1 MISYAMTLAILGVAA
16 LATAAPATV
25 MASTGG
31 GAENPDMPRLVITT
45 ACTIYADH
53 LDRALTGM
61 DAILGTGLGAH
72 VPVCEVTTEYLGPA
86 PSVAVDIPEGTLYPK
101 CADDDS
107 CFDPHTATVGVGDT
121 IVWTNSDT
129 VLHTVTEVGG
139 EFDGWLLPG
148 EEFAVTFDT
157 PGTHVYGC
165 VVHPWA
171 GGVVV
176 VEQDTMP
183 EPAGIAQDDVPE
195 PVRVVED
202 LIAMY
207 DMDGAA
213 AFDAVNAMLSEG
225 IYPFAINAETMTVV
239 AEGAFPQAVG
249 LPATFLHDADRPL
262 TDILSELETLDGT
275 WAKYAFLNPLTASY
289 EDKTSYLVLHDGH
302 IFGSGYYSSP
312 DSGATDTVDA
322 MLRLYGVAGE
332 DAFADVVSV
341 PTDAFNVPFILNADT
356 LDIVAH
362 ADPNL
367 SGGDVRDAISS
378 GRSLE
383 FVSDMLDRHGSL
395 WLSYPSADPA
405 PGAEYTRAYM
415 VLRDGYVF
423 ASGYGV
429 DADSKLQSLADES
442 VRLYEREGDAAFEI
456 ITSMD
461 MTRQTVY
468 DLQESTLVALA
479 GAPHLVGLVVPF
491 SVVSIDRTLDE
502 FLQLYEQGGVWS
514 DRFES
519 NTDGVELRLTSWSV
533 LHDDRYSF
541 FVSDTYSTEAAA
553 VAEVDAAIDL
563 YKTYGE
569 AAFDRITW
577 QAVDPAIVYPFVFDA
592 DTWRAVAHAA
602 YPDRLGMVP
611 ASIMADNDLDE
622 ISEALAESEGVW
634 VSYKF
639 YNPITNLV
647 EYKRTWLSL
656 YDGYIFAAGY
666 YFGNFDQT
674 EGIIARAIADYDTSG
689 EAAFE
694 AINSEMSGSLSF
706 TPIVLDRDT
715 LDVVAHGGYPEL
727 VGQNVNDIAIKE
739 GALADGIRAGL
750 VEEGDS
756 VLAFAAVL
764 NPQTGITIPQSIIFQ
779 LHDGYVF
786 AAAQPMVIYTQ

>member
-25 MASTGG
+25 MASTDG

-45 ACTIYADH
+45 ACTIYADQ

-183 EPAGIAQDDVPE
+183 EPAGIARDDVPE

-207 DMDGAA
+207 DMEGAA
-213 AFDAVNAMLSEG
+213 AFNAVNVMVSED

-302 IFGSGYYSSP
+302 IFGSGYYTSP
-312 DSGATDTVDA
+312 DSGATDAVDA
-322 MLRLYGVAGE
+322 MLRLYDTVGE

-341 PTDAFNVPFILNADT
+341 PTDGLNVPFVLDAGT
-356 LDIVAH
+356 LEVVAH
-362 ADPNL
+362 ADPNI
-367 SGGDVRDAISS
+367 SGGDVRDAIIS
-378 GRSLE
+378 GQSAE
-383 FVSDMLDRHGSL
+383 FVHDMLDRHGSL
-395 WLSYPSADPA
+395 WLSYPSADPV
-405 PGAEYTRAYM
+405 PGAEYTRTYM
-415 VLRDGYVF
+415 VSRDGYAF

-429 DADSKLQSLADES
+429 DTESRLQSLVDES
-442 VRLYEREGDAAFEI
+442 VRLYDRDGDAAFDI
-456 ITSMD
+456 ITSMS
-461 MTRQTVY
+461 TTSQLVY
-468 DLQESTLVALA
+468 DVNRTVLEASSITPQY
-479 GAPHLVGLVVPF
+479 VGLKIPYSIVV
-491 SVVSIDRTLDE
+491 VDQGKKEALR
-502 FLQLYEQGGVWS
+502 LYDQGGAWS
-514 DRFES
+514 DRLLS
-519 NTDGVELRLTSWSV
+519 NTEGVELRQSSWSV
-533 LHDDRYSF
+533 IHDGLLFIAR
-541 FVSDTYSTEAAA
+541 DTYSPEAVA
-553 VAEVDAAIDL
+553 VAEVNAAIGL
-563 YKTYGE
+563 YDAYGE
-569 AAFDRITW
+569 GAFDRITW
-577 QAVDPAIVYPFVFDA
+577 QSVDPAIVYPFVFDA
-592 DTWRAVAHAA
+592 ETWRAVAHAA

-634 VSYKF
+634 VSYNF

-647 EYKRTWLSL
+647 EYKRTWLAQH
-656 YDGYIFAAGY
+656 DGYIFAAGY
-666 YFGNFDQT
+666 YYGNFDRA
-674 EGIIARAIADYDTSG
+674 ESIIAEAIAGYDTSG

-694 AINSEMSGSLSF
+694 AINAEMSGSMAFS
-706 TPIVLDRDT
+706 PIVLDYDM
-715 LDVVAHGGYPEL
+715 LDVVAHGGYPGL
-727 VGQNVNDIAIKE
+727 VGQNIDDIVAS
-739 GALADGIRAGL
+739 GDVLAASIRANL
-750 VEEGDS
+750 VVEGDS
-756 VLAFAAVL
+756 LVTVSAVV
-764 NPQTGITIPQSIIFQ
+764 NPQTGLHVRQSMILQ
-779 LHDGYVF
+779 LHDGYIF
-786 AAAQPMVIYTQ
+786 AVVQPAVTYTR